1 MGARSFPARLVSA
14 KPSDSTFLLGS
25 RQCRRAEGAFALYFP
40 TFQPDRRVSGD
51 VKTCKIDRVMLSAE
65 RNESEYRLAIE
76 TSSRCGSV
84 ALGCGDCVLASRDLE
99 ADRAH
104 AVELLPTINDLCC
117 AHSVEPT
124 RIGVI
129 FVSIGPGSFTGLRIG
144 VTSARML
151 ALGSGARIVPVPTLE
166 AIAQNALNTPRPLAR
181 VAVLVDARRGRAYA
195 AAFTRQAE
203 HTYAPASEPAE
214 VDPAGFLV
222 EQARVDPTC
231 GVLGSGALGFAE
243 AVGRSGLF
251 ALPESLFAP
260 KADVVYRL
268 GVRLATLGRFVDHRF
283 LVPLYIRRP
292 EAEEKWAQR
301 HPERAS

>member
-1 MGARSFPARLVSA
+1 MF
-14 KPSDSTFLLGS
+14 
-25 RQCRRAEGAFALYFP
+25 
-40 TFQPDRRVSGD
+40 
-51 VKTCKIDRVMLSAE
+51 SAE

-76 TSSRCGSV
+76 TSERCGSV
-84 ALGCGDCVLASRDLE
+84 ALGCGDYVLASRNLE

-104 AVELLPTINDLCC
+104 AVELLPAINDLCC
-117 AHSVEPT
+117 AQSVEPK

-151 ALGSGARIVPVPTLE
+151 ALGGGARIVPVPTLE
-166 AIAQNALNTPRPLAR
+166 AIAQNALDAPRPPER
-181 VAVLVDARRGRAYA
+181 VAVLVDAKRGRAYA
-195 AAFTRQAE
+195 AAFTRQDE
-203 HTYAPASEPAE
+203 HTYASDSESAE
-214 VDPAGFLV
+214 VDPADFLA
-222 EQARVDPTC
+222 EQARIDPTS
-231 GVLGSGALGFAE
+231 GVLGSGAVGYAE
-243 AVGRSGLF
+243 AVGRSGLL

-268 GVRLATLGRFVDHRF
+268 GARLATLGRFVDHRF

-301 HPERAS
+301 HPKRA